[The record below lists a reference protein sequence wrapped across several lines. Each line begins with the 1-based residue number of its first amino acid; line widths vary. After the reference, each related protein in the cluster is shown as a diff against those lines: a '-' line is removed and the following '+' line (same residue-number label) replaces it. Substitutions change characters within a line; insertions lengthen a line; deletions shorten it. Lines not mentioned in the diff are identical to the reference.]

1 MGIVIPLIVIA
12 FACLVIWRAGDGF
25 MTASEYIGRNL
36 SEGVRGASINAVASS
51 MPEVFTS
58 LFFLFV
64 LMDASGFSGGIGTT
78 AGSAIFNGM
87 VIPAVSVLAVI
98 GIGLTKRIEVSKK
111 VLLRDGIAL
120 ILTESIF
127 LVLISGNS
135 LDWWHG
141 LILMCVYVVYISY
154 MFISMNKSQKKEL
167 FEAEANGE
175 TKEEEEVEEDD
186 DEDDGE
192 QGSFIKG
199 LLTFDLE
206 RVFIGGNKMNDGRA
220 WSLLVFATVSIALVC
235 YLLVIACEW
244 MGADVYQVPYL
255 GEYHGLNI
263 PLMFVALVLA
273 SAASSFPD
281 TIISIKDAQRGK
293 YDDAISN
300 ALGSNIFDVCFALG
314 FPLFL
319 FTLLHGPIQ
328 MPEELVNLSAEL
340 RFLLLILTIIAVFV
354 YTTGK
359 YMGKG
364 KAILLLAIYFLFILY
379 IIGRSAGNE
388 LATSISDILLST
400 LHVLGIR

>member
-1 MGIVIPLIVIA
+1 
-12 FACLVIWRAGDGF
+12 

-64 LMDASGFSGGIGTT
+64 LADASGFSGGIGTT

-87 VIPAVSVLAVI
+87 VIPAVSILAVI
-98 GIGLTKRIEVSKK
+98 GIGLTNRIEVSKS

-120 ILTESIF
+120 IITEAIF
-127 LVLISGNS
+127 LVLISGSTLN
-135 LDWWHG
+135 WWHG
-141 LILMCVYVVYISY
+141 LILMLVYVVYISY
-154 MFISMNKSQKKEL
+154 MFISMNKSQKKAM
-167 FEAEANGE
+167 FDADQNGE
-175 TKEEEEVEEDD
+175 VPAVEEEDVEEEERE
-186 DEDDGE
+186 E
-192 QGSFIKG
+192 QGSFFKG
-199 LLTFDLE
+199 LITFDLE
-206 RVFIGGNKMNDGRA
+206 RIFVGGNKIDNTRA
-220 WSLLVFATVSIALVC
+220 WALLIFATVSIALVC

-244 MGADVYQVPYL
+244 MGADVYEVPYL
-255 GEYHGLNI
+255 GEFHGLDI

-319 FTLLHGPIQ
+319 FTILHGPIQ
-328 MPEELVNLSAEL
+328 MPEELIDLSAEL
-340 RFLLLILTIIAVFV
+340 RFLLLLLTIICVII
-354 YTTGK
+354 YTTGRF
-359 YMGKG
+359 MGRG
-364 KAILLLAIYFLFILY
+364 KALLLLGIYFMFILY

-388 LATSISDILLST
+388 FATGISEVLLA
-400 LHVLGIR
+400 VLQMIGIR

>member
-1 MGIVIPLIVIA
+1 
-12 FACLVIWRAGDGF
+12 

-98 GIGLTKRIEVSKK
+98 GIGLTKRVEISKK

-120 ILTESIF
+120 IVTESIF
-127 LVLISGNS
+127 LILISGSS

-141 LILMCVYVVYISY
+141 LVLMLVYIVYISY
-154 MFISMNKSQKKEL
+154 MFISMNRSQKKEM
-167 FEAEANGE
+167 FEAEQNGE
-175 TKEEEEVEEDD
+175 VQEEEEEEEEDD
-186 DEDDGE
+186 NEE
-192 QGSFIKG
+192 QGSFVKG

-206 RVFIGGNKMNDGRA
+206 RVFIGPNKMSDARA

-244 MGADVYQVPYL
+244 MGADVYHVPYL
-255 GEYHGLNI
+255 GEYNGLDI

-319 FTLLHGPIQ
+319 FTILHGPIQ
-328 MPEELVNLSAEL
+328 MPEELIDLSAEL

-354 YTTGK
+354 YTSGK
-359 YMGKG
+359 YMGRG
-364 KAILLLAIYFLFILY
+364 KAILLLAIYLLFILY
-379 IIGRSAGNE
+379 IIGRSADNPF
-388 LATSISDILLST
+388 AQSIADFLLQT
-400 LHVLGIR
+400 LHIFGIR

>member
-1 MGIVIPLIVIA
+1 MGILIPLLLIS

-25 MTASEYIGRNL
+25 MAASEYIGRNL

-87 VIPAVSVLAVI
+87 VIPAVSILAVI

-120 ILTESIF
+120 ILTETIF
-127 LVLISGNS
+127 LVLISGSS

-141 LILMCVYVVYISY
+141 LILMLVYVAYISY
-154 MFISMNKSQKKEL
+154 MFISMNLSQKKAVL
-167 FEAEANGE
+167 EAEQNGDV
-175 TKEEEEVEEDD
+175 VEEK
-186 DEDDGE
+186 EAE
-192 QGSFIKG
+192 QEEQKENQGSFLQGVI
-199 LLTFDLE
+199 TFDLE
-206 RVFIGGNKMNDGRA
+206 RVFIGSNRMNDIRA
-220 WSLLVFATVSIALVC
+220 WSLLLFATVSIALVC

-244 MGADVYQVPYL
+244 MGADVYQVPFL
-255 GEYHGLNI
+255 GEFNGLNI

-319 FTLLHGPIQ
+319 FTILHGPIE
-328 MPEELVNLSAEL
+328 MPDELINLSAEL
-340 RFLLLILTIIAVFV
+340 RFLLLLLTVIAVVV

-364 KAILLLAIYFLFILY
+364 KALLLLGIYFLFILY
-379 IIGRSAGNE
+379 IVGRSAGNE
-388 LATSISDILLST
+388 FAGSIANILLSI
-400 LHVLGIR
+400 LEYVGIR

>member
-1 MGIVIPLIVIA
+1 MGILIPLLLIS
-12 FACLVIWRAGDGF
+12 FACLIIWRAGDGF
-25 MTASEYIGRNL
+25 MAASEYIGRNL

-87 VIPAVSVLAVI
+87 VIPAVSILAVI
-98 GIGLTKRIEVSKK
+98 GMGLTKRIEVSKK
-111 VLLRDGIAL
+111 VLMRDGIAL
-120 ILTESIF
+120 ILTETIF
-127 LVLISGNS
+127 LVLISGSS

-141 LILMCVYVVYISY
+141 LILMLVYVVYISY
-154 MFISMNKSQKKEL
+154 MFISMNMSQKKAVLAAEQNG
-167 FEAEANGE
+167 EIVEEEEEEEEIGEANG
-175 TKEEEEVEEDD
+175 
-186 DEDDGE
+186 
-192 QGSFIKG
+192 SFLKG
-199 LLTFDLE
+199 VITFDLE
-206 RVFIGGNKMNDGRA
+206 RVFIGANKMSDMRA
-220 WSLLVFATVSIALVC
+220 WALLLFATVSIALVC

-244 MGADVYQVPYL
+244 MGADVYQVPFL
-255 GEYHGLNI
+255 GEFHGLNI

-319 FTLLHGPIQ
+319 FTILHGPIE
-328 MPEELVNLSAEL
+328 MPEELINLSAEL
-340 RFLLLILTIIAVFV
+340 RFLLLLLTVIAVVV

-364 KAILLLAIYFLFILY
+364 KALLLLGIYFLFILY
-379 IIGRSAGNE
+379 IVGRSAGNE
-388 LATSISDILLST
+388 FAASISEILLT
-400 LHVLGIR
+400 VLEYVGIR

>member
-1 MGIVIPLIVIA
+1 MGILIPLLLIS

-25 MTASEYIGRNL
+25 MAASEYIGRNL

-87 VIPAVSVLAVI
+87 VIPAVSILAVI
-98 GIGLTKRIEVSKK
+98 GMGLTNRIEVSKK

-120 ILTESIF
+120 ILTETIF
-127 LVLISGNS
+127 LILISGSS

-141 LILMCVYVVYISY
+141 LILMLVYVVYISY
-154 MFISMNKSQKKEL
+154 MFISMSMSQKKAVL
-167 FEAEANGE
+167 AAEQNGE
-175 TKEEEEVEEDD
+175 SVEEEEEE
-186 DEDDGE
+186 EE
-192 QGSFIKG
+192 EEREENGSFIKG
-199 LLTFDLE
+199 LITFDLE
-206 RVFIGGNKMNDGRA
+206 RVFIGSNKMSDLRA
-220 WSLLVFATVSIALVC
+220 WALLLFATVSIALVC

-255 GEYHGLNI
+255 GEFHGLDI

-319 FTLLHGPIQ
+319 FTILHGPIQ
-328 MPEELVNLSAEL
+328 MPEELINLSAEL
-340 RFLLLILTIIAVFV
+340 RFLLLLLTVIAVLV

-364 KAILLLAIYFLFILY
+364 KAILLLGIYFLFILY
-379 IIGRSAGNE
+379 IVGRSAGNE
-388 LATSISDILLST
+388 FAASISHVLLS
-400 LHVLGIR
+400 VLEFVGIR

>member
-1 MGIVIPLIVIA
+1 MGIIIPLILIA
-12 FACLVIWRAGDGF
+12 IACLVIWRVGDGF

-36 SEGVRGASINAVASS
+36 SDGVRGASINAVASS

-64 LMDASGFSGGIGTT
+64 LSDATVFSGGIGTT

-120 ILTESIF
+120 IITEAIF
-127 LVLISGNS
+127 LVLISGSS

-141 LILMCVYVVYISY
+141 LILMCVYIVYISY
-154 MFISMNKSQKKEL
+154 MFISMNNSQKKAI
-167 FEAEANGE
+167 FEAEQNGGSVDK
-175 TKEEEEVEEDD
+175 KEEEESEAD
-186 DEDDGE
+186 
-192 QGSFIKG
+192 GSFFRG
-199 LLTFDLE
+199 LVTFDLE
-206 RVFIGGNKMNDGRA
+206 RIFIGGRKIDDARA
-220 WSLLVFATVSIALVC
+220 WALLLFATVSIALVC
-235 YLLVIACEW
+235 YLLVIACDW
-244 MGADVYQVPYL
+244 MGADVYEVPYL
-255 GEYHGLNI
+255 GEFHGLNI

-319 FTLLHGPIQ
+319 FTILHGPIH
-328 MPEELVNLSAEL
+328 MPEELIDLSAEL
-340 RFLLLILTIIAVFV
+340 RFLLLILTIICVLI

-359 YMGKG
+359 YIGRG
-364 KAILLLAIYFLFILY
+364 KALLLLGLYFLFILY
-379 IIGRSAGNE
+379 IIGRSSGNE
-388 LATSISDILLST
+388 ITTSISEFLIGALEA
-400 LHVLGIR
+400 VGIR